1 MDSLML
7 SLRLVPHGRL
17 PYRFGLLVALLPG
30 FAAPA
35 IANGPVEGLEMHR
48 MGAGTL
54 GPDGWTTAASTNG
67 GYSVRL
73 PCLFND
79 FTFRSRT
86 ESVTQADVLGC
97 GHDGMKFMAMRGQD
111 RDAAAGQMIFE
122 RPIPSATST
131 RFTYRGL
138 PGIAHH
144 LQNATSCAASQS
156 VRTKAGTI
164 LLSVETSASKCEA
177 MKQVAATFFAS
188 LEPDAHPVVAVPLAD
203 LPALPECPLA
213 AALSKDQLVAA
224 FNALP
229 RDAEELMPAD
239 TCLPATSTRS
249 MFARVGVCMIGTTRM
264 NTASLSTLATT
275 GEPVATSFMGLYA
288 EATHS
293 ALKTLLEER
302 YPRQPLAAYR
312 PHASLTWDVT
322 TVVAQPSGPLVI
334 LSKPSEGSNGVAFSL
349 VRQYRAE
356 HTKLVN
362 RNLND
367 CR

>member
-1 MDSLML
+1 ML
-7 SLRLVPHGRL
+7 SLCLIPHGRL
-17 PYRFGLLVALLPG
+17 PYRLGLLAAMLPG

-35 IANGPVEGLEMHR
+35 IAQGPVEGLEMHR

-54 GPDGWTTAASTNG
+54 GPDGWTTATSTNG

-86 ESVTQADVLGC
+86 ESFTQADMLGC

-111 RDAAAGQMIFE
+111 RDAATGQVNFE
-122 RPIPSATST
+122 RPIPGATST
-131 RFTYRGL
+131 GLTYRGL
-138 PGIAHH
+138 PGIARDM
-144 LQNATSCAASQS
+144 QNATSCAASQS

-164 LLSVETSASKCEA
+164 LLSVETSVAKCEA
-177 MKQVAATFFAS
+177 MKQVAATFFGS

-203 LPALPECPLA
+203 LPVLAECPLA

-224 FNALP
+224 FNAMP

-249 MFARVGVCMIGTTRM
+249 LFAREGVCMIGTTRM
-264 NTASLSTLATT
+264 NAASLSTLATT
-275 GEPVATSFMGLYA
+275 GEPVATAFMASYA
-288 EATHS
+288 EATHA
-293 ALKTLLEER
+293 ALKSQLEAR

-312 PHASLTWDVT
+312 PHASLTSDVT
-322 TVVAQPSGPLVI
+322 TVVAQPDGPLVI
-334 LSKPSEGSNGVAFSL
+334 LSKPSEGSNGAAFSM

-356 HTKLVN
+356 HAKLVN

>member
-1 MDSLML
+1 MPSLC
-7 SLRLVPHGRL
+7 LVPYGRL
-17 PYRFGLLVALLPG
+17 SYRLGLLAAMLPG
-30 FAAPA
+30 FSAPA
-35 IANGPVEGLEMHR
+35 IAEEPVEGLEMHR

-54 GPDGWTTAASTNG
+54 GPDGWTTATSTNG

-86 ESVTQADVLGC
+86 ESVTQADMLGC

-111 RDAAAGQMIFE
+111 RDAATGQMNFE
-122 RPIPSATST
+122 RPVPGATSS
-131 RFTYRGL
+131 RITYRGL
-138 PGIAHH
+138 PGIAHDI
-144 LQNATSCAASQS
+144 QTATSCAASQS

-164 LLSVETSASKCEA
+164 LLSVETSLSKCEA
-177 MKQVAATFFAS
+177 MKQAAATFFGS

-203 LPALPECPLA
+203 LPVLPECPLA
-213 AALSKDQLVAA
+213 AELSKVQLVAA

-229 RDAEELMPAD
+229 RDAEDLMPAD
-239 TCLPATSTRS
+239 TCLPATSTHLLS
-249 MFARVGVCMIGTTRM
+249 AREGVCMIGTTRM
-264 NTASLSTLATT
+264 NVASLSTLATS
-275 GEPVATSFMGLYA
+275 GEPIATSFMGTYA

-293 ALKTLLEER
+293 ALKTLLEAR
-302 YPRQPLAAYR
+302 YPRQPLAAYG
-312 PHASLTWDVT
+312 PHASHTWDVT
-322 TVVAQPSGPLVI
+322 TVVAHPGGPLVI
-334 LSKPSEGSNGVAFSL
+334 LSKPSEGSNGAALSL